1 VKQEQ
6 VGNGSRFALRNGIT
20 VLISEQHAESSAV
33 LVAYFRT
40 QRLNQSEFTIAR
52 ILQKALLTGDLQS
65 APFKNTKA
73 IRAVGGKVT
82 AEVGRDHTYFCTLA
96 PSKSFNEVLAAQAEM
111 LIHPSLTSESASR
124 AAQIIE
130 AENARQCE
138 DPAAYAIGR
147 MNDLAASS
155 PGGNASGPGDDRTV
169 VNQDRLTSFYKGHY
183 RPENLVLSVAGD
195 ISTFDT
201 LVQIERL
208 YADFGSAGSGE
219 ENAEGT
225 DKTVAPAGGKD
236 AGGKDA
242 GGKDAGGKEPARDS
256 TRGGD
261 QKAAE
266 PPPQHAAVVESPSL
280 RYMEGRGKTNQSI
293 VTVGYRAAGLKSDD
307 WPAIEILTGL
317 LGQGRASA
325 LNLALFFNQGVVSRV
340 VSEYSAGPDAGQVSI
355 QLWLAPGS
363 IDKAEAALF
372 KEIDRIIKA
381 RPDSIEIARAK
392 STVETRFNE
401 KVETLTG
408 AALTMAEYGA
418 AGESVPTPAD
428 LISRLESVTPE
439 EVQYVAAKY
448 LALSNASIH
457 EYEPS
462 SAPARS
468 FDSAS
473 FARTVVSWAPGL
485 AQSPGESPV
494 ARKPANSAQKEN
506 AKEKA
511 ARNQAEA
518 EAQNIQ
524 PLPVKDFSTL
534 NGPKVFVR
542 EDHHRP
548 QVTIAILFQGGRLS
562 ETPANSG
569 ITDLMLRLLLYG
581 TPRITREQAAMA
593 LDKAGA
599 DVSIVNSPDYFGFA
613 MTCLSRNA
621 GEALRLLRDLIEVSA
636 FRDPD
641 LERARQ
647 EQLSLVRA
655 VSDSGRDRSDGLML
669 GAMFQDHPYGAGPH
683 GSEAAIEKLKT
694 DDLKDW
700 YTKTIKSQF
709 PLVVIVG
716 DTDGS
721 ALVSEGI
728 AGEFKRRDLADTL
741 KARIP
746 ARPANVEKSEQSACP
761 VTIQYLGFP
770 GPKQDS
776 KDLTAMDLIQA
787 ALNGPGGGLEED
799 LVYKQKAGWA
809 MWLGYRAMA
818 TAGLVYAGVESSAG
832 DQQRARAAIISKLQQ
847 IAANGLSAVELKSA
861 QELAATSALEALGN
875 PEQRALAYAQAM
887 YSKREASYVD
897 DLPDAFEKISAADV
911 KRVAGAYLKPVG
923 YSVGML
929 QGTPSPKQPA
939 PAVQ

>member
-1 VKQEQ
+1 VNIPEATAVVKQEQ
-6 VGNGSRFALRNGIT
+6 TGNSSRFALRNGMT
-20 VLISEQHAESSAV
+20 VLIGEQHAEPWAV
-33 LVAYFRT
+33 LVAYFKS
-40 QRLNQSEFTIAR
+40 QPLNQSDLATAR
-52 ILQKALLTGDLQS
+52 ILQKALLAGDLQS
-65 APFKNTKA
+65 APFKNAKA

-82 AEVGRDHTYFCTLA
+82 ANVGRNQSYFCTLV
-96 PSKSFNEVLAAQAEM
+96 PSKSINEVLAAQAEM
-111 LIHPSLTSESASR
+111 LTHPFLSSVNATR
-124 AAQIIE
+124 AAESIE
-130 AENARQCE
+130 GEDARRCE
-138 DPAAYAIGR
+138 DPASYAFGR
-147 MNDLAASS
+147 MNELAASN
-155 PGGNASGPGDDRTV
+155 PGSGVAAIGDGRGGV
-169 VNQDRLTSFYKGHY
+169 SQDRLTDFYRGHY
-183 RPENLVLSVAGD
+183 RPDNLVLSVAGD

-208 YADFGSAGSGE
+208 FADFGAGTAGE
-219 ENAEGT
+219 NGEGG
-225 DKTVAPAGGKD
+225 DKTVAPGG
-236 AGGKDA
+236 A
-242 GGKDAGGKEPARDS
+242 KEPSPDSARA
-256 TRGGD
+256 GD
-261 QKAAE
+261 QRTAE
-266 PPPQHAAVVESPSL
+266 SVAPRASSGESPRL
-280 RYMEGRGKTNQSI
+280 LYLEDRGKTSQSI
-293 VTVGYRAAGLKSDD
+293 VTVGYRTPGLKSDD
-307 WPAIEILTGL
+307 WPALQILAAL
-317 LGQGRASA
+317 LAQGRGSA

-340 VSEYSAGPDAGQVSI
+340 QSEFSPGPDIGVVSI

-363 IDKAEAALF
+363 IDKAEASLF
-372 KEIDRIIKA
+372 KEIDRLIKA
-381 RPDSIEIARAK
+381 RPDASEIVRAK
-392 STVETRFNE
+392 ATAENRFNE
-401 KVETLTG
+401 KVETLAG
-408 AALTMAEYGA
+408 AAMTMAEFGA
-418 AGESVPTPAD
+418 AGETIPTPAD

-462 SAPARS
+462 SAPERS

-485 AQSPGESPV
+485 AQSSSESPL
-494 ARKPANSAQKEN
+494 AKKPTSAAQKEN
-506 AKEKA
+506 AKERS

-562 ETPANSG
+562 ETPSNSG

-581 TPRITREQAAMA
+581 TPRITREQAATA

-599 DVSIVNSPDYFGFA
+599 DVSIVSEPDYFGFV

-636 FRDPD
+636 FREPD
-641 LERARQ
+641 LDRARQ
-647 EQLSLVRA
+647 EQLALVRA
-655 VSDSGRDRSDGLML
+655 ARDSEKDRSNALML
-669 GAMFQDHPYGAGPH
+669 GAMFQDHPYGGGPH
-683 GSEAAIEKLKT
+683 GLEATIEKLKT
-694 DDLKDW
+694 DDIRDW

-746 ARPANVEKSEQSACP
+746 ARPSNVEKAEQGACP
-761 VTIQYLGFP
+761 VTIQYLGFQ

-776 KDLTAMDLIQA
+776 NDLIAIDLIQA
-787 ALNGPGGGLEED
+787 TLNGPGGGFEED

-818 TAGLVYAGVESSAG
+818 TGGLIYAGIESAPG
-832 DQQRARAAIISKLQQ
+832 DQQRARAATISKLQQ
-847 IAANGLSAVELKSA
+847 ISANGLPAGELESARA
-861 QELAATSALEALGN
+861 LAATSAAEALGT
-875 PEQRALAYAQAM
+875 PERRALSYALVLL
-887 YSKREASYVD
+887 YSKRDASYVD
-897 DLPDAFEKISAADV
+897 ALPDAYENVSSPDV
-911 KRVAGAYLKPVG
+911 KRVAGAYLKAGG

-929 QGTPSPKQPA
+929 QGTPASKQPA
-939 PAVQ
+939 HAVQ